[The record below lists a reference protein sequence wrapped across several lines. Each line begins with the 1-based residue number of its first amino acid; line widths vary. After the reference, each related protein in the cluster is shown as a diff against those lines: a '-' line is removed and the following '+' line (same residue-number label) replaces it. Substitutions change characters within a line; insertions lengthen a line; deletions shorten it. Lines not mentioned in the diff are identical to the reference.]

1 MLSIKIAAAA
11 LIAGSL
17 LSIAAPASALPLSP
31 GQPIGAASGT
41 IEQVGWRCGPGWH
54 MNGWG
59 RCVPNRMRRG
69 PGRCG
74 PGWHLN
80 RFGSCVPNRRW

>member
-1 MLSIKIAAAA
+1 MLSVKIAAAA

-17 LSIAAPASALPLSP
+17 FSIAAPASALPLSP
-31 GQPIGAASGT
+31 AQPVRAANSA

-59 RCVPNRMRRG
+59 QCVPNRMRRG
-69 PGRCG
+69 PGLCG